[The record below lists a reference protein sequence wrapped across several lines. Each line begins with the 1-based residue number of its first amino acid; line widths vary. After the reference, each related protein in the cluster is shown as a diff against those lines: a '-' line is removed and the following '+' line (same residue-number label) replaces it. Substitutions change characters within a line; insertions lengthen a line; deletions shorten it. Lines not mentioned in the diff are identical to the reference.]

1 MGVIGFEIQ
10 RRMPYQGG
18 AEFGSTGRYNRV
30 DGLLRFAVDPA
41 APANH
46 DIVDLELAPRDPSGR
61 VQFQADLCLLVPRH
75 PERGNHRLLL
85 ELPNRGRKLLPR
97 HLNRAPSPNPPTAEI
112 PPGDGF
118 LFRHGYTVA
127 WIGWQWDVLRSD
139 ALMGLQ
145 APRAMQDGRPV
156 RGTTI
161 CHFQPNFAHHSHL
174 LADRVHHPYPAADQ
188 DDPGAVL
195 AVRDYEDG
203 EPRVI
208 PREQWRFGRATNG
221 QVVPDRE
228 HVYLEGGFEPGKIY
242 ELTYTTDFAPVVGT
256 GLLAVRDA
264 TSFLRYT
271 AAFDNPCAGTIE
283 RAYGFGMSQTGRMLR
298 HFLYLGLNRDES
310 GRLAF
315 DGVIPHVAGARRG
328 EFNQR
333 FGQPSVQA
341 TPGFGHLPP
350 FADEPQ
356 PGAAGGEAGLLA
368 RQSAAGCTPKIF
380 WTNSSAEY
388 WRGDCALLHV
398 DPTGSADLDPAPEAR
413 IYHFAGTQHGP
424 GSVPL
429 VRDNPNDGARGRY
442 GFNAVDYTPLL
453 RAALV
458 NLDRWVG
465 EGVAPPPSA
474 HPRVGDGTAVDRAAV
489 LEAFNTL
496 PGMVVPDAERL
507 PVIRR
512 VDLGPQA
519 ERGVGRFPAV
529 ETDAY
534 PALVSAVDVDRNEV
548 AGLRLPDLTVPVGSH
563 TGWNP
568 RAPETGSPE
577 QIIPMEG
584 ITRFFARTAAERADS
599 GDPRPSLEERYASRA
614 AYLDRVRQAATEL
627 VAARY
632 LLDEDVDH
640 VVTAAAE
647 RYDSAMAIGPDA

>member
-1 MGVIGFEIQ
+1 MGVIGFEIT
-10 RRMPYQGG
+10 RRVPYQGG
-18 AEFGSTGRYNRV
+18 AEFGATGAYDRIDGVLRY
-30 DGLLRFAVDPA
+30 AVDPD
-41 APANH
+41 APANR
-46 DIVDLELAPRDPSGR
+46 DIVDLALAPRDPAGR
-61 VQFQADLCLLVPRH
+61 VQFEGDLCLLVPRH
-75 PERGNHRLLL
+75 PGRGNHRLLA
-85 ELPNRGRKLLPR
+85 ELPNRGRKLIPR
-97 HLNRAPSPNPPTAEI
+97 HFNRAPSQNPPTAEI
-112 PPGDGF
+112 LPGDGF

-127 WIGWQWDVLRSD
+127 WVGWQWDVVRSD
-139 ALMGLQ
+139 ALMGLR

-156 RGTTI
+156 RGTTV
-161 CHFQPNFAHHSHL
+161 CRFQPNFAHHTHL
-174 LADRVHHPYPAADQ
+174 LADRVHHPYPAADL
-188 DDPGAVL
+188 DDPDAVL
-195 AVRDYEDG
+195 TERDYEDG
-203 EPRVI
+203 EPRVV
-208 PREQWRFGRATNG
+208 PRDRWRFGHATG
-221 QVVPDRE
+221 GRVEPDRE
-228 HVYLEGGFEPGKIY
+228 HVFLEGGFQPGLIY
-242 ELTYTTDFAPVVGT
+242 ELTYTTDLAPVVGT

-264 TSFLRYT
+264 VSFLRYA

-283 RAYGFGMSQTGRMLR
+283 HAYGFGMSQTGRMLR
-298 HFLYLGLNRDES
+298 HFLFLGLNRDES
-310 GRLAF
+310 GRMVF
-315 DGVIPHVAGARRG
+315 DGVMPHVAGARRG
-328 EFNQR
+328 EFNHR

-368 RQSAAGCTPKIF
+368 RQRAVGCVPKIF

-398 DPTGSADLDPAPEAR
+398 DPSGGADLDPAPEAR

-458 NLDRWVG
+458 NLDRWAG
-465 EGVAPPPSA
+465 DGVEPPPSA
-474 HPRVGDGTAVDRAAV
+474 HPRLADGSAVDRATV
-489 LEAFNTL
+489 LAAFRTL
-496 PGMVVPDAERL
+496 PGMVVPDPARL

-512 VDLGPQA
+512 VDLGPRA
-519 ERGVGRFPAV
+519 GHGVGRFPAV
-529 ETDAY
+529 EGEPY
-534 PALVSAVDVDRNEV
+534 PALVAAVDADRNEV

-568 RAPETGSPE
+568 RAPETGGAD

-584 ITRFFARTAAERADS
+584 TTRFFARTAAERAAS
-599 GDPRPSLEERYASRA
+599 GDPRPSLAERYGSRDEYRERVRA
-614 AYLDRVRQAATEL
+614 AAREL

-632 LLDEDVDH
+632 VLDEDVDH

-647 RYDSAMAIGPDA
+647 RYDCAMVAGPED